1 MGRPDWD
8 RYFMDITEMVATR
21 TTCLRRS
28 VGAVIVKENRILATG
43 YNGAPAGLAHC
54 LDVGCMREKMKIPS
68 GERQE
73 LCRGIHAEQNAIV
86 QAARFGVSLM
96 EGTIYIN
103 TQPCITCAKLIIN
116 VGIKRV
122 VYKNPYP
129 DKMALEFLKEAGVE
143 VDIYG
148 DNMG

>member
-8 RYFMDITEMVATR
+8 KYFMEITELVATR

-28 VGAVIVKENRILATG
+28 VGAVIVKENRILSTG
-43 YNGAPAGLAHC
+43 YNGAPAGLEHC
-54 LDVGCMREKMKIPS
+54 LEIGCMREKMNIPS

-86 QAARFGVSLM
+86 QAARFGVSLLDA
-96 EGTIYIN
+96 TIYIT
-103 TQPCITCAKLIIN
+103 TQPCITWAKLIIN

-122 VYKNPYP
+122 IYKNPYP
-129 DKMALEFLKEAGVE
+129 DNMALSFFAEAGVE
-143 VDIYG
+143 VEVYG
-148 DNMG
+148 ENMG

>member
-8 RYFMDITEMVATR
+8 KYFMEITELVATR

-28 VGAVIVKENRILATG
+28 VGAVIVKENRILSTG
-43 YNGAPAGLAHC
+43 YNGAPAGLEHC
-54 LDVGCMREKMKIPS
+54 LEIGCMREKMNIPS

-86 QAARFGVSLM
+86 QAARFGVSLLDA
-96 EGTIYIN
+96 TIYIT

-122 VYKNPYP
+122 IYKNPYP
-129 DKMALEFLKEAGVE
+129 DNMALSFFAEAGVE
-143 VDIYG
+143 VEVYG
-148 DNMG
+148 ENMG